1 MTFFIRNHQLPRLS
15 TYAGFNF
22 GGTVNTLS
30 AFIKTLTLHQ
40 KKMLKTVIFIV
51 MLLKILKKKRKKMSV
66 WFWLFFC
73 KFKFFKSIK

>member
-51 MLLKILKKKRKKMSV
+51 MLLKILKKKEKKC
-66 WFWLFFC
+66 LFGFGC
-73 KFKFFKSIK
+73 FFVNSNFLKV